1 LIDRPVSEVVAAGGR
16 FLWLGRRPKSGS
28 WTFLGL
34 RAREEV
40 MQALFKRLWRDD
52 SGEDTTE
59 YVLLVL
65 LAALAV
71 IAGMSFFATEINGAF
86 GKTGRMLINW
96 I

>member
-1 LIDRPVSEVVAAGGR
+1 
-16 FLWLGRRPKSGS
+16 
-28 WTFLGL
+28 
-34 RAREEV
+34 
-40 MQALFKRLWRDD
+40 MQALFNRLWRDD

-71 IAGMSFFATEINGAF
+71 AAGMSFFATEINEAF
-86 GKTGRMLINW
+86 GKTGRVLINW